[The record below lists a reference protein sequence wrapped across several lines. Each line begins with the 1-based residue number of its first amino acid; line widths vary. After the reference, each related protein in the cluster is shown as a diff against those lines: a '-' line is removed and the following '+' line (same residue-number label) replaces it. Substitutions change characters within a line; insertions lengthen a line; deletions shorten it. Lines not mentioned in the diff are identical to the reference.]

1 MVPAPTSSAVSD
13 LPPATTPMM
22 RQYERLRSQLPAD
35 VLVFFRLGDF
45 YELFGG
51 DAIKAAPLLNVALT
65 KRNET
70 PMCGVPSHA
79 LEHYLTRLVRKG
91 QRVAVCDQVGE
102 VKPGVLVER
111 EISRIISAGTVT
123 DGALLDSTRNH
134 FLAAAFRGPKA
145 LGLAL
150 LDLTTGQFRVT
161 ELPGLPALLDE
172 ITRVSPAEI
181 IVSADVEQA
190 SAFAD
195 LADVRTYDAHAFEAD
210 AASLVL
216 REHFKVQSLDG
227 FGCARLPLAVSA
239 AGAILHYLRHEL
251 RRPLEHIT
259 TLSSYRTDGFLALD
273 ASTQAHLEIVQSRS
287 SEGRSLLQAVDRT
300 VTPMGARQLR
310 QWLLYP
316 LRSLETLRARQA
328 AVSAWVDEPGRLAE
342 FRLALKELRDL
353 ERAIGRLSQGAG
365 NARDLA
371 ALGQSLTRV
380 PTLRALAE
388 GAAQYAPLLAQLA
401 AQLHPLPDL
410 VRRLAEAIA
419 DEPAAG
425 TKDGGFI
432 RDGFD
437 AALDELRAASRDGKD
452 WIAALQER
460 EIARTGIKSLKIR
473 FNSVFGYYI
482 EVTRANL
489 SLVPSDYHRK
499 QTTANAERFYTPE
512 LKEMEGRILGA
523 DERARQLEYELFVR
537 LRDEVLTQAAPLQ
550 QTAAALAQLDVL
562 AGFAELARVQAWQR
576 PRLTEPG
583 RIRIRDGRHPVLD
596 QTLEGGRFVPND
608 LELDAASA
616 RLLIITGPNM
626 AGKSTYLRQ
635 AALLVL
641 LAQTGSFLPVAE
653 AEIGLVDRIFTR
665 IGASDDLARG
675 QSTFLVEMNE
685 TANILHH
692 ATPESLVILDEIG
705 RGTSTFDGLS
715 IAWSVAEWLH
725 DEVRTLALF
734 ATHYHELTQIVREC
748 RAARNYTVA
757 VREWNDEIVFLHR
770 IIEGAADRSYGLQV
784 ARLAGLPAPLLK
796 RARELLT
803 KLEAGGGPQKL
814 KRRASV
820 AEGESQ
826 LELI

>member
-1 MVPAPTSSAVSD
+1 MTE

-22 RQYERLRSQLPAD
+22 RQYERLRGQLPED

-51 DAIKAAPLLNVALT
+51 DATKGAPLLNVALT
-65 KRNET
+65 KRNDI
-70 PMCGVPSHA
+70 PMCGVPAHA
-79 LEHYLTRLVRKG
+79 LDHYLTRLVKKG

-111 EISRIISAGTVT
+111 EVTRIISAGTVT
-123 DGALLDSTRNH
+123 DGALLEASRNH
-134 FLAAAFRGPKA
+134 FLAAVFRGAKS
-145 LGLAL
+145 LGFAQ

-172 ITRVSPAEI
+172 VTRVSPAEI
-181 IVSADVEQA
+181 IVSADATQA
-190 SAFAD
+190 ETFAD
-195 LADVRTYDAHAFEAD
+195 LADVRTYDAHAFEPD
-210 AASLVL
+210 AAELAL
-216 REHFKVQSLDG
+216 KEHFHVQSLDG
-227 FGCARLPLAVSA
+227 FGCARLGNAVCA

-251 RRPLEHIT
+251 RRPLEHVT
-259 TLSSYRTDGFLALD
+259 TLSTYRTDNFLALD
-273 ASTQAHLEIVQSRS
+273 ANTQAHLEIVQSRS
-287 SEGRSLLQAVDRT
+287 PEGKSLLQAVDRT

-316 LRSLETLRARQA
+316 LRDLETLRARQA
-328 AVSAWVDEPGRLAE
+328 SVSAWSDDPGRLAG
-342 FRLALKELRDL
+342 FRAALKELRDL

-371 ALGQSLTRV
+371 ALGVSLARV
-380 PTLRALAE
+380 PTLRTLTE
-388 GAAQYAPLLAQLA
+388 GAAQLHAPLLGALA
-401 AQLHPLPDL
+401 ANLHPLPEL
-410 VRRLAEAIA
+410 VQRLASAIA

-437 AALDELRAASRDGKD
+437 PNLDELRRASRDGKD
-452 WIAALQER
+452 WLLALQEK
-460 EIARTGIKSLKIR
+460 EIVRTGIKSLKIR
-473 FNSVFGYYI
+473 SNAVFGYFL
-482 EVTRANL
+482 EVTKANL
-489 SLVPSDYHRK
+489 SLVPPDYIRK
-499 QTTANAERFYTPE
+499 QTTANGERFYTPE
-512 LKEMEGRILGA
+512 LKEMEGRIFGA
-523 DERARQLEYELFVR
+523 DERARQLEFELFVQ
-537 LRDEVLTQAAPLQ
+537 LRDEVLAHAAALQ
-550 QTAAALAQLDVL
+550 ETAAALAQLDVL
-562 AGFAELARVQAWQR
+562 AGFAELARVLAWHR
-576 PRLTEPG
+576 PRLAEPG
-583 RIRIRDGRHPVLD
+583 SIRIRDGRHPVLD

-608 LELDAASA
+608 LVLESGTA
-616 RLLIITGPNM
+616 RLLILTGPNM

-641 LAQTGSFLPVAE
+641 LAQTGCFVPAAE

-685 TANILHH
+685 TANILNH
-692 ATPESLVILDEIG
+692 ATPQSLVILDEIG

-725 DEVRTLALF
+725 DEVRALALF

-748 RAARNYTVA
+748 RAAKNYTVA

-784 ARLAGLPAPLLK
+784 ARLAGLPAPLLR

-803 KLEAGGGPQKL
+803 KLEAGGGPQKP
-814 KRRASV
+814 RRKSG
-820 AEGESQ
+820 EGVNEAQ